1 MQKFEVSKIF
11 RNKLRP
17 VFIKDTL
24 IDQSDNKDMH
34 DITKYFYL
42 K

>member
-1 MQKFEVSKIF
+1 MQKFGVSKIF

-24 IDQSDNKDMH
+24 IDQKWQ
-34 DITKYFYL
+34 
-42 K
+42 